1 MLVGRCVPNN
11 NWSSALIGRCALIS
25 RPDSTVGGKLTNHSY
40 LLAGYFRG
48 TRVCLLFLAAIFA
61 SMRISIILLRCF
73 HLRTFKTSVHIIRQ
87 MQKPR
92 LAAYIIVFD
101 GKMRTLT
108 PINATVPRQ
117 VAFTSVSKEPV
128 SYWCVLIFLKIPNY
142 CMFSYAT
149 MWNDGIKCWERKETN
164 IPKHAGKY
172 DRFGG
177 CCYVTSGMGV
187 GSARQSSKTRGF
199 YLRIYKCFGILPR

>member
-25 RPDSTVGGKLTNHSY
+25 RPDSTVGGKLTNHIY

-48 TRVCLLFLAAIFA
+48 TRVCLLFWRQ
-61 SMRISIILLRCF
+61 SLLRCGF
-73 HLRTFKTSVHIIRQ
+73 RSFYSDVSICARLKHQSTKFQ

-128 SYWCVLIFLKIPNY
+128 SYWCVLIFLIMGLKCQIIACFHMQRCGMMESSVGREKKLSKHSETCGKI
-142 CMFSYAT
+142 
-149 MWNDGIKCWERKETN
+149 
-164 IPKHAGKY
+164 
-172 DRFGG
+172 
-177 CCYVTSGMGV
+177 
-187 GSARQSSKTRGF
+187 
-199 YLRIYKCFGILPR
+199 